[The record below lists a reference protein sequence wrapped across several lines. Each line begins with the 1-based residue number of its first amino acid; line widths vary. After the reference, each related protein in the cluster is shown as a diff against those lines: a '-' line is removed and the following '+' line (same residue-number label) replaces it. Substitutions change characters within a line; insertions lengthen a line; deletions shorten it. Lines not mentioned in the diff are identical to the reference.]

1 MSYTFIKIL
10 LLDLCHALVLKTVW
24 KILSIDMDIELLDIY
39 TASRTIKWCI
49 QFGNHMAVCVY
60 VYVSVCPMI

>member
-39 TASRTIKWCI
+39 T
-49 QFGNHMAVCVY
+49 VVEL
-60 VYVSVCPMI
+60 